1 MRIWRGICMVKT
13 FVRAKHWLFRE
24 SAALDA
30 QLSAAVSLWMYSMDE
45 NHFFSFFYIMILS
58 IYRAN
63 KTCHAISFVFWNEQL
78 DSPSPKATNASMF
91 SGPYSFLF
99 FKGKHENLL
108 VIVDA
113 QALY

>member
-1 MRIWRGICMVKT
+1 MVKT
-13 FVRAKHWLFRE
+13 FARAKHWLFRE

-30 QLSAAVSLWMYSMDE
+30 QLSAAVGLWMYCMDE

-63 KTCHAISFVFWNEQL
+63 KTCHAISFVFLKEHL
-78 DSPSPKATNASMF
+78 DSTSPKAINASMF

-108 VIVDA
+108 VLVEA
-113 QALY
+113 RALH